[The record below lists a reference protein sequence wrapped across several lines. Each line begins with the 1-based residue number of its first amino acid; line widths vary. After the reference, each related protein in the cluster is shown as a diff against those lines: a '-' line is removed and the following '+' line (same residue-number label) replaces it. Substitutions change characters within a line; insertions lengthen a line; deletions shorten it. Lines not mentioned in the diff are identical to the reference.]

1 MNEKKR
7 LSVPMSQKIYNRVV
21 EDAENL
27 GVSPSSFVNYII
39 GNYYKQLDM
48 SMGAAE
54 DVIKKALNSLLT
66 LKGVDSDKL
75 HEIALDEKTEQQRK
89 MIESFEEK
97 E

>member
-54 DVIKKALNSLLT
+54 DVIKKALSSILT

-75 HEIALDEKTEQQRK
+75 HEIALEEKKEQQRK
-89 MIESFEEK
+89 MVESFEEK

>member
-1 MNEKKR
+1 MECTYWSRCCN
-7 LSVPMSQKIYNRVV
+7 
-21 EDAENL
+21 
-27 GVSPSSFVNYII
+27 II

-54 DVIKKALNSLLT
+54 DVIKKALSSILT

-75 HEIALDEKTEQQRK
+75 HEIALEEKMEQQRK
-89 MIESFEEK
+89 MVESFEEK